1 MQIAKVID
9 MCIIGTMNTT
19 QDILNIL
26 LTLGVLIITACVVYI
41 TYYLVRALKSITN
54 LANSLGRVKVLA
66 AIPAL
71 LIALASKILKKG
83 R

>member
-1 MQIAKVID
+1 